1 MTIKIPLTLAIIDGI
16 IVEVGTNSYVFSTA
30 DVQEFVRIEKS
41 QMIVEPE
48 GAESIMLRGDCYP
61 LIRLK
66 QLFHLETGCDDVEDG
81 IIAILEYE
89 GRKTAVLVD
98 KLEGEQEIVVKPMPS
113 YIKKIRGIS
122 GCTQLGDGSISLILD
137 TGSLIKE

>member
-1 MTIKIPLTLAIIDGI
+1 M
-16 IVEVGTNSYVFSTA
+16 
-30 DVQEFVRIEKS
+30 
-41 QMIVEPE
+41 
-48 GAESIMLRGDCYP
+48 
-61 LIRLK
+61 
-66 QLFHLETGCDDVEDG
+66 FHLETGCDDVEDG